1 MVQALSWARLLTRSH
16 FLPLIAVHDGDGD
29 GGIQRGD
36 GVGFSDCFRGT
47 MWLGRGLAAGRLNR
61 LT

>member
-29 GGIQRGD
+29 GGIRGA
-36 GVGFSDCFRGT
+36 
-47 MWLGRGLAAGRLNR
+47 MEWALAIASEAPCGSAEVL
-61 LT
+61 LPDD